1 MPQVDITIIASIVQD
16 LFFLFFFSYILFI
29 FLLLPLV
36 SQTKLLLKYTK
47 FSLVLKKS
55 IIIKLKKSGNFI
67 FLKNLKI

>member
-1 MPQVDITIIASIVQD
+1 MPQVDITIITTIVQD
-16 LFFLFFFSYILFI
+16 LFFLFFFSYIFFI

-36 SQTKLLLKYTK
+36 SQTKLLLNYNNFLFIFRKA
-47 FSLVLKKS
+47 

>member
-1 MPQVDITIIASIVQD
+1 MPQVDITIISSIVQD